1 MTDNA
6 VSWQRAVGVLKE
18 DRVTDVTQVGEYYN
32 FIAAIMVVPDCIKD
46 NNAVERWEIRPPLRS
61 PKNR

>member
-32 FIAAIMVVPDCIKD
+32 FIAAIMVVPDCIK
-46 NNAVERWEIRPPLRS
+46 AVSYTHLTLPTKRIV
-61 PKNR
+61 